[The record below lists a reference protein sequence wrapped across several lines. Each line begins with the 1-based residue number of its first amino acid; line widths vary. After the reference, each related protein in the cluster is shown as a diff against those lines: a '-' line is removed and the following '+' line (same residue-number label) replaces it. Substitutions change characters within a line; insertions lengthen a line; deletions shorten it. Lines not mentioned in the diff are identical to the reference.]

1 MCGWLSTLWYQASHE
16 TSAILFT
23 IYMDNN
29 IMVLPFGSSHVL
41 PFTQLRSLL
50 TTYSGASG
58 IFHAIATPEFYTLLL
73 ACPVCLMFSFLGQH
87 PFCHLP
93 SPALLALF
101 GRFLVNLAC
110 WCTPIPGIM
119 QGRRQVCKSGGAGM
133 LLSACIQIFG
143 YSPLKIQCTA
153 ILLDRMNLKNWG
165 GFSPP
170 SPPLVYTLV

>member
-1 MCGWLSTLWYQASHE
+1 MA
-16 TSAILFT
+16 
-23 IYMDNN
+23 
-29 IMVLPFGSSHVL
+29 LPFGSSHVL
-41 PFTQLRSLL
+41 TFTQSRSLL
-50 TTYSGASG
+50 TTYSDVSG
-58 IFHAIATPEFYTLLL
+58 IFHTIATPEFYTLLPS
-73 ACPVCLMFSFLGQH
+73 CPACLMLPFLGQH
-87 PFCHLP
+87 SFCYLP
-93 SPALLALF
+93 SPVLLSLF
-101 GRFLVNLAC
+101 EGFLVILAC

-170 SPPLVYTLV
+170 SPPLAYTLAVIFSALKSLV